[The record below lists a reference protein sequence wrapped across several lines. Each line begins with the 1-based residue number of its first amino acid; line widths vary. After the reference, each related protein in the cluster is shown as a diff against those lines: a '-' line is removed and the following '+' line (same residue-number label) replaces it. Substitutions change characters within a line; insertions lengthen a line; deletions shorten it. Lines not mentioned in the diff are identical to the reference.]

1 MPTDVTKQPIPMD
14 MILATSWWLLL
25 MRSGAALLLGF
36 LAISLHNVSLSELAL
51 VFFGY
56 AMIDGVANLAGSITA
71 AQKGEPWG
79 VLLLEAMV
87 GFTAALWI
95 VAWPGL
101 PMTALIYI
109 ISGWGL
115 ATGVLGMISSARL
128 SSHFHGKWL
137 LALSGLASIAL
148 GMVMVAVPL
157 AGPSAIAFWLGVY
170 AFVFGVLLVA
180 LAFRLRALVES
191 RRNRQPKL
199 AA

>member
-1 MPTDVTKQPIPMD
+1 MLDQGFPGRVLVPTDVTKQPIPMD

-36 LAISLHNVSLSELAL
+36 LAIGLHNVSLSELAL

-115 ATGVLGMISSARL
+115 ATGVLG
-128 SSHFHGKWL
+128 
-137 LALSGLASIAL
+137 
-148 GMVMVAVPL
+148 
-157 AGPSAIAFWLGVY
+157 
-170 AFVFGVLLVA
+170 
-180 LAFRLRALVES
+180 
-191 RRNRQPKL
+191 
-199 AA
+199 